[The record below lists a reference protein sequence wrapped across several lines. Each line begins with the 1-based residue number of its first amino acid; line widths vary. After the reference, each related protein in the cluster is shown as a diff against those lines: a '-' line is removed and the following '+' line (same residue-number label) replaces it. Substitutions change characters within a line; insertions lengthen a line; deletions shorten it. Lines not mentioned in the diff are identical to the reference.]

1 MSIWVFNIKLVLAEC
16 CPKHLKFTSQVFF
29 SLIFNWFWR
38 NAVPNISCVQCF
50 SFCCAGSTL
59 NTFEHLHACTSQ
71 KAFGKC
77 KCWNFAENI
86 WMETMF
92 WIFGGP
98 ISKRFAGVN
107 MFWRCLTTGFF
118 KEHFRYMPTYFLWN
132 ILGDI
137 SKKNGNTMAPV
148 RCCKNQIEFL
158 WSIATRCLP
167 EDVLLQIFGIIYIYM
182 PEICLRNIIAD
193 ICNKLLRNIWGDWP
207 KPVLRNCFQRYLQY
221 DQVRKI
227 FGKHV
232 LLTGSLGERCIHFF
246 G

>member
-1 MSIWVFNIKLVLAEC
+1 MF
-16 CPKHLKFTSQVFF
+16 
-29 SLIFNWFWR
+29 LIFNWFWR

-137 SKKNGNTMAPV
+137 SKNGNTMAPV

-167 EDVLLQIFGIIYIYM
+167 EDVLLQIFGIIYKHARNMFEEYNCGYLQQVIEEY
-182 PEICLRNIIAD
+182 LRRLAKT
-193 ICNKLLRNIWGDWP
+193 CSEKLLSEVPPIWPGEKNIWETCP
-207 KPVLRNCFQRYLQY
+207 SYRFFRREMY
-221 DQVRKI
+221 
-227 FGKHV
+227 
-232 LLTGSLGERCIHFF
+232 SLFWVEI
-246 G
+246 

>member
-1 MSIWVFNIKLVLAEC
+1 MF
-16 CPKHLKFTSQVFF
+16 
-29 SLIFNWFWR
+29 LIFNWFWR

-77 KCWNFAENI
+77 KCWNFVENI

-137 SKKNGNTMAPV
+137 SKKWKHNGSREMLQKSNRVLMKYCYEMSSR
-148 RCCKNQIEFL
+148 RCFVANI
-158 WSIATRCLP
+158 WNN
-167 EDVLLQIFGIIYIYM
+167 IYIYTC
-182 PEICLRNIIAD
+182 P
-193 ICNKLLRNIWGDWP
+193 KYVWG
-207 KPVLRNCFQRYLQY
+207 
-221 DQVRKI
+221 I
-227 FGKHV
+227 
-232 LLTGSLGERCIHFF
+232 
-246 G
+246 